1 MTAPHPLKVSEIT
14 SLIKEI
20 LEGSFPSVVI
30 EGEISNCRPSSTGHL
45 YFTLKDE
52 TSAISAVM
60 FKGKS
65 RYLAFAPK
73 DGDRVRATGSI
84 SVYEARGTYQIIVDS
99 MEVSGAGNILLMLEE
114 RKLRLA
120 AEGLFDSAR
129 KREIPAL
136 PERIAVITSPTGA
149 AVRDI
154 IQIIRRRNPSISV
167 TILPAAVQG
176 DGAAESLAC
185 QVRTA
190 NRYAMGDVIIIGRGG
205 GSLEDL
211 LAFSDETLVRAV
223 AESRIPTISAVG
235 HEIDWSLCDLAA
247 DLRAPTPSAA
257 AELVS
262 PPLDDIAG
270 RVAYARESLEGAL
283 GGRVERIRLMMGQF
297 SKDSLELLF
306 RRIEQ
311 PFLMR
316 FDDAKEA
323 LLESLSSRVRDAR
336 HRVEILSSTLEGANP
351 RAILSRGYSM
361 VRDAETGKIIRSNDD
376 TAPGRRLTIL
386 PERGS
391 ITALVEESDNEEI

>member
-1 MTAPHPLKVSEIT
+1 
-14 SLIKEI
+14 
-20 LEGSFPSVVI
+20 
-30 EGEISNCRPSSTGHL
+30 
-45 YFTLKDE
+45 
-52 TSAISAVM
+52 
-60 FKGKS
+60 
-65 RYLAFAPK
+65 
-73 DGDRVRATGSI
+73 
-84 SVYEARGTYQIIVDS
+84 
-99 MEVSGAGNILLMLEE
+99 
-114 RKLRLA
+114 
-120 AEGLFDSAR
+120 
-129 KREIPAL
+129 
-136 PERIAVITSPTGA
+136 
-149 AVRDI
+149 
-154 IQIIRRRNPSISV
+154 
-167 TILPAAVQG
+167 
-176 DGAAESLAC
+176 
-185 QVRTA
+185 
-190 NRYAMGDVIIIGRGG
+190 GG

-262 PPLDDIAG
+262 PPLEDIAG
-270 RVAYARESLEGAL
+270 RVAYARENLEGAL
-283 GGRVERIRLMMGQF
+283 DGRVERIRLMMGQF

-323 LLESLSSRVRDAR
+323 LLESLSSRIRDAR

-351 RAILSRGYSM
+351 KAILSRGYSM